1 MYVVGSR
8 NSRNS
13 RCKQREA
20 AAAEEAT
27 TGRGSAAKGRSRR
40 RRGRWPE
47 CECLAR
53 GCRKEWKTGRRGGE
67 CGSQVKSYTGR
78 EEGGERS
85 GQKGQKPDKVHNTQR
100 CKTKTL
106 HPAPCKHERAVVCL
120 QRHEDVQRDKANCP
134 GAEVNQGQGEM
145 HDIGLGWAASQKRR
159 VVVRVWR
166 LGTWELGVVKKTPP
180 PILDLDRRELQALST
195 IARPVQRK
203 PCPGH
208 HQPPLLSAQ
217 ARPTPAIPPPP
228 SFSPH

>member
-1 MYVVGSR
+1 MWWAVETVETVGV
-8 NSRNS
+8 NN
-13 RCKQREA
+13 
-20 AAAEEAT
+20 
-27 TGRGSAAKGRSRR
+27 GRR
-40 RRGRWPE
+40 RRRRRQRPAEGVQRREEAEEEGVGGRNASVLPE
-47 CECLAR
+47 AVV
-53 GCRKEWKTGRRGGE
+53 KNGRQGDGGE
-67 CGSQVKSYTGR
+67 SVVRRSKAIR
-78 EEGGERS
+78 AARRGERS